1 MFEKVVRRVPIGTTD
16 HESDLIGLINII
28 EFELGLGTS
37 GQSVRNR
44 LAGVVSEIGRSDGVA
59 SQESVNVLL
68 EVIERLKKVERL
80 LSDSGFETSSE
91 TSNG

>member
-1 MFEKVVRRVPIGTTD
+1 MFEKVVRRVPVGTTD
-16 HESDLIGLINII
+16 PQSDLIALIDII
-28 EFELGLGTS
+28 EFELGLATG

-44 LAGVVSEIGRSDGVA
+44 LAEVVSEIRRSDNVA

-68 EVIERLKKVERL
+68 EVIERLSKVERL
-80 LSDSGFETSSE
+80 LSDSGFETGSG

>member
-1 MFEKVVRRVPIGTTD
+1 VFEKVIRRVPIGTTD
-16 HESDLIGLINII
+16 PQSDLIGLIDII
-28 EFELGLGTS
+28 EFELGLATG
-37 GQSVRNR
+37 GQGVRNR
-44 LAGVVSEIGRSDGVA
+44 LAEVVSEIRRSDGVA

-80 LSDSGFETSSE
+80 LSDSGFETGSE